1 MSEKNIMTID
11 GYPAL
16 ITFDPEIGLFRGE
29 FLHLNGGADFY
40 ADSIEGLRR
49 EGATSLR
56 IFLED
61 CQKHG
66 ISPEAPYSGRLSLRI
81 TPQLHAKATQNARA
95 EHLSTN
101 EWISRLIEQA

>member
-11 GYPAL
+11 GYPTL

-56 IFLED
+56 
-61 CQKHG
+61 KHG